1 MTRDTAQP
9 TPAIVTVAALTFR
22 RPAGLRKLL
31 EALTQ
36 LRQSEERPF
45 TLNVVI
51 IDNDQAASARP
62 VVEAFADTG
71 AYRLIYVVEERQGIP
86 MARNRAMDEAP
97 ADTELFVF
105 VDDDE
110 WPVEGWLDAMLA
122 TRAATGAAIVHG
134 PVEPVYDEG
143 GDPYFTRT
151 HVFEDRRHPEG
162 TAIGYAASNNVMM
175 DLAAVRAAELRFD
188 ERMRF
193 TGGSDFLF
201 FDQAVR
207 RGLKICWSEAAMVYD
222 VIPASRM
229 TWKWA
234 SQRQFRLG
242 NTFAVA
248 SRIQDG
254 PRERLLLAAKGVARI
269 GLGAVM
275 LPALAVSPYYGW
287 RGIAHVLRG
296 AGIVNGMF
304 GQEYNEYAPERLA
317 SVPAQKAST

>member
-1 MTRDTAQP
+1 MTRDMA
-9 TPAIVTVAALTFR
+9 PAPVNITVAALTYR
-22 RPAGLRKLL
+22 RPEGLRKLL

-36 LRQSEERPF
+36 LRQSPERPY

-51 IDNDQAASARP
+51 IDNDKAASARP
-62 VVEAFADTG
+62 IIDGFAENP

-97 ADTELFVF
+97 PETDLFVF

-110 WPVEGWLDAMLA
+110 WPVEDWLDAMLA
-122 TRAATGAAIVHG
+122 TRAATGAPIIHG
-134 PVEPVYDEG
+134 PVEPVYAPEG
-143 GDPYFTRT
+143 NQYFTRT
-151 HVFEDRRHPEG
+151 HVFADRRHPEG

-175 DLAAVRAAELRFD
+175 DLAAIRAAGLRFD

-193 TGGSDFLF
+193 SGGSDFLF
-201 FDQAVR
+201 FDQAIR

-222 VIPASRM
+222 IIPASRM

-234 SQRQFRLG
+234 AQRQFRLG

-254 PRERLLLAAKGVARI
+254 TADRLKLAAKGVARV
-269 GLGAVM
+269 GLGAAM

-296 AGIVNGMF
+296 AGIVNGLF
-304 GQEYNEYAPERLA
+304 GQVYNEYAPERLGGGP
-317 SVPAQKAST
+317 SKKAST